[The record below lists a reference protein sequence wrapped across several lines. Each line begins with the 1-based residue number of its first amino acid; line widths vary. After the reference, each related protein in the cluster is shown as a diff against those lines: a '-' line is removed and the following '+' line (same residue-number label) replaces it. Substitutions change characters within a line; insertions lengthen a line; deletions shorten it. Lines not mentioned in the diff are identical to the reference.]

1 MLVFVMNML
10 DMVAILNERLEEK
23 KRSRVP
29 GIYND
34 DS

>member
-1 MLVFVMNML
+1 MLVFMMNML
-10 DMVAILNERLEEK
+10 DVVAILSERLEEE

-34 DS
+34 KS